1 MTFPQL
7 NALQRVLMIFF
18 VLAVA
23 FSVAAAA
30 SFPVKSI
37 PKLSPFVY
45 VDIDHQGHGSAT
57 HLGNGVFLTAGHV
70 TKGAKE
76 LTIRA
81 NEGYSYS
88 AEILWQNNE
97 YDVGLL
103 YVKDYQRFGFSPLS
117 CSDNYVGQSITI
129 TGNPHGAIQAKS
141 WGRVSGLG
149 KTGLEE
155 TYQGMWKKLI
165 TLDIAAAPGVSGAG
179 VINSNGEVVGILVA
193 GMVTDR
199 GVFPYTFAVPSTVIC
214 HLMARS

>member
-1 MTFPQL
+1 MIPQL
-7 NALQRVLMIFF
+7 NQLQRWTLLFIM
-18 VLAVA
+18 LSSA
-23 FSVAAAA
+23 FLVAAFMT
-30 SFPVKSI
+30 FPVKSI

-45 VDIDHQGHGSAT
+45 VDIDHTGHGSAT
-57 HLGNGVFLTAGHV
+57 HLGAGVFLTAGHV

-97 YDVGLL
+97 YDVALL
-103 YVKDYQRFGFSPLS
+103 YVKDYQKFGSVPLS
-117 CSDNYVGQSITI
+117 CAANYVGQPITI

-199 GVFPYTFAVPSTVIC
+199 GVFPYVFAVPSTVIC

>member
-1 MTFPQL
+1 MIPQL
-7 NALQRVLMIFF
+7 NQLQRWTLLFVVLVFWFF
-18 VLAVA
+18 VAAFITFPAKAVT
-23 FSVAAAA
+23 
-30 SFPVKSI
+30 
-37 PKLSPFVY
+37 KLSPFVY

-57 HLGNGVFLTAGHV
+57 SLGSGFFLTAGHV

-81 NEGYSYS
+81 NEGYSFS

-97 YDVGLL
+97 YDVALL
-103 YVKDYQRFGFSPLS
+103 YVKDYAKFGSVPLS
-117 CSDNYVGQSITI
+117 CADNYVGQAITI
-129 TGNPHGAIQAKS
+129 TGNPQGAVFAKS
-141 WGRVSGLG
+141 WGRVSGL
-149 KTGLEE
+149 KETGLEE
-155 TYQGMWKKLI
+155 RYEGMWKKLI

-199 GVFPYTFAVPSTVIC
+199 GVFPYVFAVPASVIC